1 MSSSEQLTQIKYV
14 SHIDNPNCEKTQR
27 LLNQMEEEKKRWD
40 EESAKN
46 NDAVDETDV
55 LLSKAIEL
63 AIEQGRGWKEG
74 EKEEYM
80 RKIGLFDDDYLP
92 PIFATTQEDLDRSGM
107 KEAFTSLLYDDP
119 PAQMMLEL
127 KKKGNAAFQ
136 NGKHNVAKNY
146 QYYRDAVNHYY
157 EAISWAEKV
166 EPNRLPTD
174 GEGKEINNEEL
185 IFTDDQLRDLKSN
198 LYANAAMAHLQ
209 LKNWG
214 HVRDDSKKA
223 LEFNSSNIKAIY
235 RLAKA
240 YQMLQNWEDAGD
252 AIEAGL
258 KMDNQ
263 NTDLK
268 NLQRVLDAKVLR
280 ARTDRQKRER
290 ARAERVAKVKELWK
304 YCKEQSIQLGR
315 LPLVSSVTDDENDEG
330 AVHGSEDE
338 LRWHHHYPHT
348 GKLPTFTHQED
359 STCTW
364 PVMFL
369 YPSHKNSDFI
379 EHFAESDMFAL
390 HMAQI
395 FPEADEVDDDTYNE
409 GMQDRSH
416 RSTTLWDYNH
426 EFKCSSLAV
435 YFEVH
440 CSDDADDNVIH
451 PDYVER
457 LKTQA
462 DTMRFYESSRALKGD
477 EGEAMAE
484 VARCVERKHLHNQ
497 RKLWKAKHGSLWALP
512 KACPIVRVHPACTLG
527 EVIRDSRMI
536 IPNFLV
542 TFMLFPE
549 SHPAHQAFLNERH
562 CLGLLNP
569 RNA

>member
-1 MSSSEQLTQIKYV
+1 MSSSSSSPTASSSKSLSDVK
-14 SHIDNPNCEKTQR
+14 CEKTLS
-27 LLNQMEEEKKRWD
+27 LLDQMEKEKKKWD

-46 NDAVDETDV
+46 KDSVDETDA

-63 AIEQGRGWKEG
+63 AIEQGRGWKDG

-127 KKKGNAAFQ
+127 RKKGNAAFQ
-136 NGKHNVAKNY
+136 NGKHNVAKNF
-146 QYYRDAVNHYY
+146 QYYRDAANHYY
-157 EAISWAEKV
+157 EAIGWAEKV
-166 EPNRLPTD
+166 EPDRLPTD
-174 GEGKEINNEEL
+174 GDGKEINNEEL
-185 IFTDDQLRDLKSN
+185 IFSDEQLKDFKSN
-198 LYANAAMAHLQ
+198 LFANAAMAHLQ

-223 LEFNSSNIKAIY
+223 LEFNPSNIKAWY

-252 AIEAGL
+252 AIESGL
-258 KMDNQ
+258 KLDGQ

-268 NLQRVLDAKVLR
+268 NLQRVLDARVLR

-290 ARAERVAKVKELWK
+290 ARAERVAKVKEVWK
-304 YCKEQSIQLGR
+304 YCKEQVIKLGR

-330 AVHGSEDE
+330 MIHGSEEE

-348 GKLPTFTHQED
+348 GKLPTRVEG
-359 STCTW
+359 SWTW

-379 EHFAESDMFAL
+379 EHFVESDMLAL
-390 HMAQI
+390 HMAQV
-395 FPEADEVDDDTYNE
+395 FPDVDDVDEDGNTV
-409 GMQDRSH
+409 Q
-416 RSTTLWDYNH
+416 RSTTAWDYNH
-426 EFKCSSLAV
+426 EFKCSNLAV

-440 CSDDADDNVIH
+440 CTDDEDDAVH
-451 PDYVER
+451 PDYVEL

-462 DTMRFYESSRALKGD
+462 DAMRFYESSRALKGD
-477 EGEAMAE
+477 EGDAMAE

-497 RKLWKAKHGSLWALP
+497 RKVWKAKHGSLWALP
-512 KACPIVRVHPACTLG
+512 KPCPIVRVHPACTLG
-527 EVIRDSRMI
+527 DILRDTRMI

-549 SHPAHQAFLNERH
+549 SHPAHQAFLEERS
-562 CLGLLNP
+562 CLGVLSP
-569 RNA
+569 KHE